1 VTSESRSPFIHPTAI
16 VEDGVTIGPGTH
28 VWHHAHLR
36 AGAAL
41 GSGCVLGKNVYVDC
55 GVRIG
60 SRVKVQNNASIYRG
74 VTVGD
79 DVFVGPGATFTNDLR
94 PRAHRAD
101 WTLTETMVREGASI
115 GANATIVC
123 GVELGRDCMV
133 AAGAVVTRSVAPNQL
148 VAGVPAR
155 HHGWV
160 CRCGELV
167 GHAADAR
174 PPFVCA
180 RCAQEGLQEGMQEG
194 SVT

>member
-1 VTSESRSPFIHPTAI
+1 MPADGPADVAADSPFIHPTAV
-16 VEDGVTIGPGTH
+16 VEDGVTIGPGTR

-36 AGAAL
+36 AGAVL
-41 GSGCVLGKNVYVDC
+41 GSGCVLGKNVFVDT

-60 SRVKVQNNASIYRG
+60 SGAKVQNNASIYRG

-79 DVFVGPGATFTNDLR
+79 DVFVGPGVAFANDLR

-101 WTLTETMVREGASI
+101 WTLTETIVHDGASI

-123 GVELGRDCMV
+123 GLELGRDCMV

-155 HHGWV
+155 HQGWV

-167 GHAADAR
+167 ARAPDAQA
-174 PPFVCA
+174 PYL
-180 RCAQEGLQEGMQEG
+180 CAQCAQRAKRLL
-194 SVT
+194 